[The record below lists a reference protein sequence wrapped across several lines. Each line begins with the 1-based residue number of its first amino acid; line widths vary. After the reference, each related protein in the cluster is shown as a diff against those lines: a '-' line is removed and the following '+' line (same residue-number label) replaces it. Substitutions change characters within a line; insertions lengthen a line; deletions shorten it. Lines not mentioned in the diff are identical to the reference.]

1 MPILFMAVVA
11 LLIFLVLG
19 GMFFAAME
27 AEHKK
32 RERSEQPDP
41 QINAKAA
48 GR

>member
-1 MPILFMAVVA
+1 MPILFMGLTA

-32 RERSEQPDP
+32 RQENEQPAS
-41 QINAKAA
+41 QAKAA

>member
-1 MPILFMAVVA
+1 MPILFMAVTA
-11 LLIFLVLG
+11 LVIFLVLG

-32 RERSEQPDP
+32 RQENERPDSRV
-41 QINAKAA
+41 KAA

>member
-32 RERSEQPDP
+32 REQGEQPDP
-41 QINAKAA
+41 QVSAKAA